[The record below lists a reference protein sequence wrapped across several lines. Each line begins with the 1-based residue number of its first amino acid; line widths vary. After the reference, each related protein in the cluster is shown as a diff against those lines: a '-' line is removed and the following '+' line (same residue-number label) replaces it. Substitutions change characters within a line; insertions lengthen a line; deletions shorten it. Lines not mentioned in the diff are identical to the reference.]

1 MKLLLPFLSFLL
13 VTASGNAATKA
24 KTPEVTLDQ
33 ALSQRCPEQRWQH
46 ATMGAYEQPLETSAH
61 GLSAAQNEALEASA
75 RQSCSGVPLGEW
87 CDNRGRIRYLAT
99 IGRMTVMIQAFCA
112 IKPDTFD

>member
-1 MKLLLPFLSFLL
+1 MKLRLAFLSFLL
-13 VTASGNAATKA
+13 ATPLGSAATKA
-24 KTPEVTLDQ
+24 KT
-33 ALSQRCPEQRWQH
+33 CPEQRWQH

-87 CDNRGRIRYLAT
+87 CDNRGRIRYLAS